1 VPLTTLGDGR
11 TLQWSERGDPQG
23 LPVFFCHG
31 TPDTRR
37 ASWSGH
43 EAAARAGVR
52 LVAANRP
59 GYGDS
64 TPAPPSYRQPSDDVV
79 ALADSLGIARFALL
93 GMSVGGTF
101 ALATAARRPDR
112 VTALATVGCPG
123 PAALM
128 DPPYPRDDLDDEG
141 RAFFDALAD
150 GSPDANVERV
160 RPGFLDYRSGVDP
173 DDPDDQALARRW
185 VEPLPTEDR
194 TLLEKG
200 PAAERAAAARE
211 AIGTPEGYLADAA
224 LVFAPWPFDLADV
237 RCPVTLW
244 YGDRDRQAPPRNGVW
259 LAEHLSSA
267 ELRVLAGLGHL
278 ESLLR
283 SWPEVLAALVGRPG

>member
-11 TLQWSERGDPQG
+11 TLQWSERGDPHG
-23 LPVFFCHG
+23 LPVVFCHG

-43 EAAARAGVR
+43 DAAAHAGIR

-64 TPAPPSYRQPSDDVV
+64 TPAPPSYRQPADDIV
-79 ALADSLGIARFALL
+79 ALADALGIDRFALL

-101 ALATAARRPDR
+101 ALATAARHPDR
-112 VTALATVGCPG
+112 VIAAATVGCPG
-123 PAALM
+123 PAPLM
-128 DPPYPRDDLDDEG
+128 DPPYSRDDLDDDG
-141 RAFFDALAD
+141 RAFFDALAV
-150 GSPDANVERV
+150 GTADANVERV

-173 DDPDDQALARRW
+173 DDPDDEALARRW
-185 VEPLPTEDR
+185 VEPLPGEDR
-194 TLLEKG
+194 ALIETG
-200 PAAERAAAARE
+200 PAAELAAAARE

-244 YGDRDRQAPPRNGVW
+244 YGERDANAPPRNGAW
-259 LAEHLSSA
+259 LEA
-267 ELRVLAGLGHL
+267 VLPRASLHVRPGLGHL
-278 ESLLR
+278 ETLLR
-283 SWPEVLAALVGRPG
+283 GWDEILLGL